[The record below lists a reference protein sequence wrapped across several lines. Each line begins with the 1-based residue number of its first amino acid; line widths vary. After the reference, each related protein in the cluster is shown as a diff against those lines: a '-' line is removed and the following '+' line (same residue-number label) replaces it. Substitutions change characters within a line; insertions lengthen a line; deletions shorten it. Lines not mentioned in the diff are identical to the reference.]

1 MEFEAEVGLE
11 GEAGWS
17 LEGDPQVG
25 LRPWEGEE
33 QPGRFEL
40 RRALPADL
48 AIKDPRLAR
57 PSRSE
62 LTILEGDAVLFS
74 CCQTALS
81 RASLAAATSIVCS
94 LWSTQTGHTF
104 VSVSTNT
111 FITSCMSLMHFSI
124 VSLLSRLPECKVERW
139 ATKFLQVLMQTQK

>member
-33 QPGRFEL
+33 QPGRLEL

-48 AIKDPRLAR
+48 AIKEPRLAR

-62 LTILEGDAVLFS
+62 LL
-74 CCQTALS
+74 
-81 RASLAAATSIVCS
+81 RP
-94 LWSTQTGHTF
+94 
-104 VSVSTNT
+104 
-111 FITSCMSLMHFSI
+111 
-124 VSLLSRLPECKVERW
+124 R
-139 ATKFLQVLMQTQK
+139 